1 MHVAFITDQIPR
13 PNRAG
18 YLAYNHALISALADR
33 GNDVTIV
40 LAGQRLS
47 APIIDYANDYDID
60 RVRVVGRGLISFR
73 GRVALRPIRDWAR
86 SLARGGLGILPGG
99 LGERLRRQGWA
110 LAHGHVDGVIG
121 RFLSVPEARFAAS
134 LAAPA
139 DLVMADTIFRAPA
152 LPYLAPGQRRAIL
165 THDVFHARHAALSAR
180 GMQLIPRSLT
190 EADEARLL
198 RTAGLLI
205 AIQHR
210 EAEELKRMAPDAR
223 VVTAPMPARLS
234 PRPHH
239 LAREAGRLV
248 YVGSGTPHNI
258 DGMRWFLDEVW
269 PRLVRQRPD
278 VRLDLVGGIGAVLD
292 APPAGVTVHGMVE
305 ALGPI
310 LHRASLAIAP
320 QLAGSGQSIKLIEY
334 AAHGLVTVT
343 STAGAAGY
351 DEDGGRPFVVAD
363 SAEDFAAA
371 IARLAATDGA
381 DREAA
386 ALAYASRFQA
396 AALLRPLFEAI
407 EAAD

>member
-18 YLAYNHALISALADR
+18 YLAYNHALISGLADR
-33 GNDVTIV
+33 GHDVTIV

-47 APIIDYANDYDID
+47 APIIAYANDYDLD
-60 RVRVVGRGLISFR
+60 RVRVIGRGLMSFR

-86 SLARGGLGILPGG
+86 SLARGALGVMPGG
-99 LGERLRRQGWA
+99 IGERLRRRAWSM
-110 LAHGHVDGVIG
+110 AHGHVDGVIG
-121 RFLSVPEARFAAS
+121 RFLSAPEARFAAS

-152 LPYLAPGQRRAIL
+152 LPYVCGRKRHAIL

-180 GMQLIPRSLT
+180 GMELIPRSLT
-190 EADEARLL
+190 EADEAALL

-210 EAEELKRMAPDAR
+210 EADELRRLAPDAR
-223 VVTAPMPARLS
+223 VVTAPMPAQLS
-234 PRPHH
+234 PRPKT

-248 YVGSGTPHNI
+248 YLGSGTPHNI

-269 PRLVRQRPD
+269 PRLVRQRPGL
-278 VRLDLVGGIGAVLD
+278 RLDLVGGIGAVLG
-292 APPAGVTVHGMVE
+292 APPAGVTVHGLVE

-343 STAGAAGY
+343 TAAAVAGY
-351 DEDGGRPFVVAD
+351 DEDGARPFVVAD
-363 SAEDFAAA
+363 SADDFAAVVA
-371 IARLAATDGA
+371 ELAASDGS

-386 ALAYASRFQA
+386 ALAYARRFQA
-396 AALLRPLFEAI
+396 ATVLRPLFEEI
-407 EAAD
+407 EAAA